1 MRIGTY
7 TMRKHIVDD
16 VPEDKLY
23 KVIEEMTKKFGDVT
37 VKKNYDGTFD
47 VTAEQCISKKY
58 FLSEQTVQRL
68 MAYKDSE
75 ILTE

>member
-7 TMRKHIVDD
+7 TMRKYIVDD

-37 VKKNYDGTFD
+37 VETNYDGTFD
-47 VTAEQCISKKY
+47 VTAEVFVSSKWK
-58 FLSEQTVQRL
+58 E
-68 MAYKDSE
+68 A
-75 ILTE
+75 